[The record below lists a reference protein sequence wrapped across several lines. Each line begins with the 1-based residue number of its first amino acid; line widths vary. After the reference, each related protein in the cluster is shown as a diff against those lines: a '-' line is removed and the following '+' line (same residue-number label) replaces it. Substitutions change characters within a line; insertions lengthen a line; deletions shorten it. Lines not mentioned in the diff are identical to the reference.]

1 MAGKNFKVSYGVQQN
16 VEEDID
22 RAQALMEQLIQGSLC
37 SNCKHQGGCSFL
49 QKACAPIIECE
60 LYECGLSE
68 KPRLM
73 VVRKPCAS
81 AEDLPEA
88 DSALLGLC
96 VNCENLR
103 GCNLPKPIGGVW
115 MCEEYR

>member
-1 MAGKNFKVSYGVQQN
+1 MASKKVKVSYGVDQN
-16 VEEDID
+16 AQEDND
-22 RAQALMEQLIQGSLC
+22 RARMLMEQLIQGSLC
-37 SNCKHQGGCSFL
+37 ANCRHQGGCAFL
-49 QKACAPIIECE
+49 QRACAPILECE

-73 VVRKPCAS
+73 VVKKPCAY
-81 AEDLPEA
+81 AEDLPES
-88 DSALLGLC
+88 DDVLLGLC

-103 GCNLPKPIGGVW
+103 DCNLPKPAGGVW